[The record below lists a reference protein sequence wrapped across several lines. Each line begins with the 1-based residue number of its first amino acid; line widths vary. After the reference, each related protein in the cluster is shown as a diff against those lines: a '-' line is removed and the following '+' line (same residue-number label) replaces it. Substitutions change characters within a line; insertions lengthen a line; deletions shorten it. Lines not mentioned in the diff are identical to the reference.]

1 MADHPRHRIVDAM
14 TIDIALPTIVYGDDP
29 NPDGAHDAL
38 AMAQRQG
45 PIGLGPYGPVRADAD
60 ADEQLNRGDQSDV
73 CRLWCLC
80 HAIPATGVPPHG
92 FRAGLPE

>member
-29 NPDGAHDAL
+29 NPDEAHDAL

-45 PIGLGPYGPVRADAD
+45 PIGLPLRA
-60 ADEQLNRGDQSDV
+60 
-73 CRLWCLC
+73 
-80 HAIPATGVPPHG
+80 
-92 FRAGLPE
+92 RARRRRR